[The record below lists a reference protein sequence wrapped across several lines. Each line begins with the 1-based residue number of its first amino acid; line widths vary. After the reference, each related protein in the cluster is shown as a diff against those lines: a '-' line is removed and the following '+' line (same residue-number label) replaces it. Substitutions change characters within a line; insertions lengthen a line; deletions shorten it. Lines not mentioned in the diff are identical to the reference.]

1 MRSSVL
7 ASGVHIPLI
16 TPFTDTGEVALES
29 LERLA
34 HELLDEGAAGLVS
47 LGTTAEVA
55 TLTAEE
61 KTSVV
66 EVVAQVCRERGA
78 PLMVG
83 AGSNDTAA
91 GRAAL
96 IALKATPE
104 AVAAL
109 SLVPYFTR
117 PSEAG
122 VIAHFRALAAESPVP
137 LVVYHI
143 PYRTGQELSARTLRE
158 LGSLP
163 GIAGVKY
170 AVGGITGAT
179 VELMADLPDGFAVMA
194 GDDAFFSPLLAMGA
208 HGGILASAHVATSG
222 FADLVTMWRSGDAA
236 RARDLGHRL
245 SVLSAALFTE
255 PNPTVVKGVLHAQGR
270 IPTPAVRL
278 PLLPAGPDAV
288 AGALSALDSCNRGT
302 GGDTVGGCRATSRPH
317 TRVSAGDPL
326 PAECEELI

>member
-1 MRSSVL
+1 MASSAL
-7 ASGVHIPLI
+7 ARGVHIPLI
-16 TPFTDTGEVALES
+16 TPFTSTGDVALED

-34 HELLDEGAAGLVS
+34 HELLDEGAAGLVA

-55 TLTAEE
+55 TLTARE
-61 KTSVV
+61 KACVV
-66 EVVAQVCRERGA
+66 EVVARVCRERGTA
-78 PLMVG
+78 LTVG

-91 GRAAL
+91 SKEALAAL
-96 IALKATPE
+96 KDVPE

-122 VIAHFRALAAESPVP
+122 VIAHFTELAAASPVP
-137 LVVYHI
+137 VVIYHI
-143 PYRTGQELSARTLRE
+143 PYRTGQELSARTLRT
-158 LGSLP
+158 LGALP

-170 AVGGITGAT
+170 AAGGITTAT

-208 HGGILASAHVATSG
+208 HGGILASAHLATG
-222 FADLVTMWRSGDAA
+222 AFAGLVDAWHSGDAA

-245 SVLSAALFTE
+245 SVLSAALFAE
-255 PNPTVVKGVLHAQGR
+255 PNPTVIKGVLHAQGR
-270 IPTPAVRL
+270 IPTADVRL

-288 AGALSALDSCNRGT
+288 SGALSAL
-302 GGDTVGGCRATSRPH
+302 TSL
-317 TRVSAGDPL
+317 GL
-326 PAECEELI
+326 